1 MLRQACR
8 YALANR
14 GHDIQNGTTGDHVK
28 ALPVKIGE
36 LTIIK
41 ALADVSAAFCYQGVF
56 PCIQKNCSA
65 FLASALQVADA
76 GVTRRHLLL
85 RWLADIALL
94 VSRRQR
100 NVSRDQL
107 AHAGIAHALRCS
119 AQYDC
124 DEVFLFAMN

>member
-65 FLASALQVADA
+65 FLASVA
-76 GVTRRHLLL
+76 TSCRCWRHSAAP
-85 RWLADIALL
+85 LAQMACGHSSACVPSPAECIA
-94 VSRRQR
+94 
-100 NVSRDQL
+100 
-107 AHAGIAHALRCS
+107 
-119 AQYDC
+119 
-124 DEVFLFAMN
+124 

>member
-41 ALADVSAAFCYQGVF
+41 ASADVSAAFCYQRVF
-56 PCIQKNCSA
+56 PCIQKIV
-65 FLASALQVADA
+65 AL
-76 GVTRRHLLL
+76 
-85 RWLADIALL
+85 
-94 VSRRQR
+94 
-100 NVSRDQL
+100 
-107 AHAGIAHALRCS
+107 
-119 AQYDC
+119 
-124 DEVFLFAMN
+124 F